1 MHEHE
6 AMLVVAGGGGLDSDV
21 PRDRRQEK
29 AEMCYSQGIQLCKRA
44 DGKLKVGGDVCGH
57 GGGGGGGGGG
67 DGCGGGGHGSST
79 VADTA
84 DGHSPAYT
92 RSRV

>member
-1 MHEHE
+1 M
-6 AMLVVAGGGGLDSDV
+6 

-57 GGGGGGGGGG
+57 GGGGGGG
-67 DGCGGGGHGSST
+67 HGSST